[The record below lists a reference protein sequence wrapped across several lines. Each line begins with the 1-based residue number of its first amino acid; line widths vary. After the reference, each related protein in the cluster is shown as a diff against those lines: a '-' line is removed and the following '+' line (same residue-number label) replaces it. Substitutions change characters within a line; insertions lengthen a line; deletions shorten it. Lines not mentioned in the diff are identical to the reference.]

1 MGSNQG
7 THHSLSHSW
16 DFPVLA
22 TYTENDDVEGNGE
35 TCYLP
40 RSPSAFQALLTHR
53 GGGGRGR
60 GGVLG
65 QGMLPK
71 AQMSSRGMKTDAFV
85 LCNVS
90 TVRGRT
96 RYMSIFECNSA

>member
-1 MGSNQG
+1 MM
-7 THHSLSHSW
+7 TW
-16 DFPVLA
+16 KETEKPA
-22 TYTENDDVEGNGE
+22 TYPEVPLPFKPSLLIGE
-35 TCYLP
+35 V
-40 RSPSAFQALLTHR
+40 
-53 GGGGRGR
+53 GGGG
-60 GGVLG
+60 GGAVLG

-90 TVRGRT
+90 TVRGRS